1 MTGKVTEQLILG
13 TISGH
18 MKDKKVIR
26 NSQYGFTKW
35 KLCLT
40 NLITFDSEVTGLVD
54 DRRTL
59 DIVYLDNR

>member
-13 TISGH
+13 TISRH
-18 MKDKKVIR
+18 MKDNKIIR

-40 NLITFDSEVTGLVD
+40 NLITFDGEVTCLVD
-54 DRRTL
+54 DKRTL
-59 DIVYLDNR
+59 DIVYLDDR